1 MILHSATTISM
12 LRNIN
17 TLKATFLVAVNQG
30 GFRRRPPS
38 SSREAWVATPN
49 PSGRTISDS
58 PLPQEA
64 VMRSSPL
71 HLLSA
76 QVKPPMEKWR
86 ATQPRTKRFQPF
98 PVCRTNPHLW
108 VALNPPSDYYY
119 INMSEYQELDS
130 SLSSIGSLRALFH
143 ASASARSLFAC
154 ISFNPSTFNSLNG
167 EF

>member
-1 MILHSATTISM
+1 M
-12 LRNIN
+12 
-17 TLKATFLVAVNQG
+17 NQG
-30 GFRRRPPS
+30 GFWRRPPS

-49 PSGRTISDS
+49 PSGRQYPT
-58 PLPQEA
+58 PLTTRSGDA
-64 VMRSSPL
+64 VFPL

-143 ASASARSLFAC
+143 ASASTRNCSLASRSIRPLS
-154 ISFNPSTFNSLNG
+154 IP
-167 EF
+167 